1 MFLSKVVPE
10 NWSLITPFIND
21 ILDELYDHGLA
32 HETTAKLFA
41 GLNISGLKPVQK
53 SHWELTFK
61 NGFDTS

>member
-10 NWSLITPFIND
+10 NWSLITPFIDD

-41 GLNISGLKPVQK
+41 GLNI
-53 SHWELTFK
+53 
-61 NGFDTS
+61 